1 MDLVNLVKEQ
11 LNSPDILARL
21 GQTVG
26 AAPEQVRQLTELGLP
41 ALLGGMSDNS
51 QTPEGAEALASALD
65 QHQDDAVDDVGGF
78 LGQVDRTDGNKIL
91 SHVLGGE
98 QGRVESS
105 LARKTGLDAGQVSG
119 LLSQLAPLVMGALG
133 RQKKAEG
140 LDAGGLASLLPKLG
154 DLLGGGGA
162 CGLSS
167 LLGKLDADG
176 DGNFLDDVSGLLG
189 QFRSR

>member
-65 QHQDDAVDDVGGF
+65 QHQDDAVDDVDGF
-78 LGQVDRTDGNKIL
+78 LGQVDRTDGSKIL
-91 SHVLGGE
+91 GHLLGGD
-98 QGRVESS
+98 QGRVASG
-105 LARKTGLDAGQVSG
+105 LARRTGLDAGQVSG

-140 LDAGGLASLLPKLG
+140 LDAGGLAGLLPKLS

-167 LLGKLDADG
+167 LLSKLDADG
-176 DGNFLDDVSGLLG
+176 DGNFMDDVSGLLG